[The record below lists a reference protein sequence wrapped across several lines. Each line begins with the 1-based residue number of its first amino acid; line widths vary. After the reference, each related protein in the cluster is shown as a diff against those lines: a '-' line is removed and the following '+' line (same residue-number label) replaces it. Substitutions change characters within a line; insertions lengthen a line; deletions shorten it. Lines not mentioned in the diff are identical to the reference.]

1 MTIRTVFSAALLSAT
16 VLANVAS
23 SQAPAAVSAPPP
35 LPKGVPA
42 FEVAQLNAFTWYGR
56 FGYTNCGFID
66 MGDGVLVIDTGWT
79 KQDAENLK
87 AQIKE
92 KTKGKP
98 VRWIVMTQT
107 DIDSNGGIE
116 AFLPTDATIFV
127 HSRAVDPLSRSVLRV
142 MPGEK
147 RPTVVGVVDRLVVN
161 AGGGRL
167 EMVASPGGAHSAY
180 DLVAVSSNSGIAFV
194 GDLVT
199 SGRCPNLAGG
209 ASDPAGWKSML
220 DRIEE
225 LGPVGL
231 IATRGD
237 PIQAVREELQRT
249 GAYLERVRS
258 FLSEQ
263 KAKASPEA
271 RVAAELSL
279 KDLGTYCPGT
289 VDNANVLAL
298 FRRLRPD
305 GTFAPPAELA
315 PAPTK
320 PTPAAGKAPR

>member
-1 MTIRTVFSAALLSAT
+1 MTIRTVLSAALLSAT
-16 VLANVAS
+16 VLANAAS
-23 SQAPAAVSAPPP
+23 SQAPASMPAPPP

-42 FEVAQLNAFTWYGR
+42 FEVAQLNPTTWYGR
-56 FGYTNCGFID
+56 FGFTNCSFID

-127 HSRAVDPLSRSVLRV
+127 HARAVDPLSRSVLRAI
-142 MPGEK
+142 PGEK
-147 RPTVVGVVDRLVVN
+147 RPTVVGVADRLVVN

-167 EMVASPGGAHSAY
+167 EMLASPGGSHSAY

-209 ASDPAGWKSML
+209 ASDPAGWQLML
-220 DRIEE
+220 ERIQEI
-225 LGPVGL
+225 GPVGL
-231 IATRGD
+231 IGTRGD

-263 KAKASPEA
+263 KAKGSPEA

-279 KDLGTYCPGT
+279 KDLGAYCPGT
-289 VDNANVLAL
+289 IDNANVLAL
-298 FRRLRPD
+298 YRRLRPD
-305 GTFAPPAELA
+305 GTYASPAEVA
-315 PAPTK
+315 PAPAK
-320 PTPAAGKAPR
+320 PASPAGKASR